1 MFTPAWQNCEK
12 AEQMVNKVKLH
23 RLLTACMIRLAPE
36 KRMLASGFH
45 VSFESK
51 ARGK

>member
-1 MFTPAWQNCEK
+1 MFNPAWEIGEK
-12 AEQMVNKVKLH
+12 AEQIANKVKLH

-36 KRMLASGFH
+36 KRMLASGFL